1 MQAWNATAEFVHKQ
15 GTAGHSRCV
24 PGLSV
29 FLAVHSP
36 IVAPHL
42 QIGVGILNDHQ
53 PDPRPEEEASPK
65 NRRIPAHNKCC
76 SGFLLQGSPKL
87 ILVATQIVKQQ
98 LL

>member
-24 PGLSV
+24 PGLSA

-53 PDPRPEEEASPK
+53 PDSRREEEASPK
-65 NRRIPAHNKCC
+65 NRQIPAHKCC